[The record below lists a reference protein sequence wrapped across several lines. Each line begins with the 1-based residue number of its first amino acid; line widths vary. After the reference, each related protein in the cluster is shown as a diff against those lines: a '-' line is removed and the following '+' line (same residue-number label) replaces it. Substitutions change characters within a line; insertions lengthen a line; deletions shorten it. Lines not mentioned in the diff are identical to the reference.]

1 MEKNRGDIR
10 KLLKYKFLLGHKAI
24 EAVCNINRA
33 YGDGTVKE
41 RTAQQ
46 LFSKF
51 RSGNLAVEDNPRS
64 GRPREID
71 RVAVVNA
78 VEEHPS
84 MTIRMLAE
92 DFDCSHVWSTHPTA
106 PTFLQTT
113 TTYFA
118 GSEERDSPRSKRC
131 ASPLLNP
138 LILRVEIG
146 TARASINSKSSYRK

>member
-10 KLLKYKFLLGHKAI
+10 KLLKYEFLLGHKAI

-33 YGDGTVKE
+33 YVP
-41 RTAQQ
+41 QW
-46 LFSKF
+46 
-51 RSGNLAVEDNPRS
+51 AVEDNPRS
-64 GRPREID
+64 GRPREVD

-106 PTFLQTT
+106 PTFLQAT
-113 TTYFA
+113 TTYSA
-118 GSEERDSPRSKRC
+118 GSEERDSLRSKRC

-146 TARASINSKSSYRK
+146 TARASINSKSSYRR